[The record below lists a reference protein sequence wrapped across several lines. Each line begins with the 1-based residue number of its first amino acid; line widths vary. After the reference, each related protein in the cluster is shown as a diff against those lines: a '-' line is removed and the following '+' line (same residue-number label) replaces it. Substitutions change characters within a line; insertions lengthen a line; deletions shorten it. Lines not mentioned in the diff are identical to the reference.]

1 MESTD
6 KALMLAVRDGD
17 VDKFGLLFDRH
28 HRRLFEFF
36 YRMTGDRTAS
46 EDLVQ
51 DVFLRML
58 KYRNNFSEDSQFRA
72 WMYRIARTA
81 RIDRFRKRQ
90 SEAPMPVQ
98 HFEGSSDA
106 TSSVRIQ
113 ERVERNQQRATLE
126 RALLEL
132 PDDKRELIV
141 LARYQEM
148 KYQEIASLLEIEV
161 GAVKVRV
168 HRAIAELRQVFM
180 SMSGEKS
187 NAL

>member
-6 KALMLAVRDGD
+6 KTLMLAVRDGD
-17 VDKFGLLFDRH
+17 VDKFGVLFDRH

-58 KYRNNFSEDSQFRA
+58 KYRESFSQNSEFRA
-72 WMYRIARTA
+72 WMYHIARTA

-90 SEAPMPVQ
+90 GEASSPVQ
-98 HFEGSSDA
+98 HIESACDGK
-106 TSSVRIQ
+106 SSVRLQ
-113 ERVERNQQRATLE
+113 EQIERDQQVAMLE

-132 PDDKRELIV
+132 PNDKRELIV

-148 KYQEIASLLEIEV
+148 KYEQIASLLGIEV
-161 GAVKVRV
+161 GAVKTRV
-168 HRAIAELRQVFM
+168 HRAIAELRHVFM
-180 SMSGEKS
+180 RMSGEKS

>member
-58 KYRNNFSEDSQFRA
+58 KYRNSFGQDSQFRA
-72 WMYRIARTA
+72 WMYRIARTV
-81 RIDRFRKRQ
+81 RIDRFRKHQ
-90 SEAPMPVQ
+90 NEAPMPVE
-98 HFEGSSDA
+98 HFESSREA
-106 TSSVRIQ
+106 TLSIRLQ
-113 ERVERNQQRATLE
+113 ERVERNQQTATLE

-132 PDDKRELIV
+132 PEDKRELIV

-168 HRAIAELRQVFM
+168 HRAIADLRQVFM
-180 SMSGEKS
+180 RMSGEKS